1 MRHWR
6 LIGGLVILLLSGSG
20 VAHAQLSLRP
30 KPDYRAA
37 VWLKVG
43 FTSEGR
49 VLFGISGDLVP
60 GTLGIEVS
68 PPSSR
73 LGLVRVFAGL
83 KDGIPLNPSTCSYWV
98 GALAGGV
105 VSFGPQQPLHFG
117 MRVGAQLEHIPIA
130 TSPANSALS
139 YPQVAEEYSY
149 RFSWLPGAGHVHDG
163 GIAFGPY
170 WAPDAFCYDS
180 D

>member
-1 MRHWR
+1 MRRWG
-6 LIGGLVILLLSGSG
+6 LIGGIVILLLSGGS
-20 VAHAQLSLRP
+20 VAHAQMSLRP

-37 VWLKVG
+37 AWLKVG

-49 VLFGISGDLVP
+49 VLFGVSGDLVP

-68 PPSSR
+68 PSSR
-73 LGLVRVFAGL
+73 LGLVRAFAGL
-83 KDGIPLNPSTCSYWV
+83 KDGVPLFPSTCSYWV
-98 GALAGGV
+98 GALAAGV

-117 MRVGAQLEHIPIA
+117 MRLGAQLERIPIA
-130 TSPANSALS
+130 TSPATSALS
-139 YPQVAEEYSY
+139 YPQTAEEFSY

-170 WAPDAFCYDS
+170 WAPRALCYDA